1 MTSSLVSCFVVFSSS
16 SSPDYSVL
24 LVSYVVPPVSFV
36 SSILRLIVAST
47 VFSVAI
53 SLPDGSLRSRWLS
66 FFDLMCRLSC
76 AAHSFRPSCHFLLV
90 LSLCRLVDIAST
102 VATHLSSADVVSS
115 RPIKAF
121 VDCRVPRPSKP
132 SPPFAHW
139 CQCHHLAHSSSA
151 ECHRELYCVVM
162 CSCHA
167 NPGYWLLVHQPS
179 R

>member
-53 SLPDGSLRSRWLS
+53 SLPDGSPRTRWLS

-76 AAHSFRPSCHFLLV
+76 AAHSCWPSCHFLLV
-90 LSLCRLVDIAST
+90 LSADLSILHRLWLRIC
-102 VATHLSSADVVSS
+102 LRLIVVSS
-115 RPIKAF
+115 RPISAL
-121 VDCRVPRPSKP
+121 VDYRVPRPSKP
-132 SPPFAHW
+132 PPPFAPW
-139 CQCHHLAHSSSA
+139 CQCHPSA
-151 ECHRELYCVVM
+151 
-162 CSCHA
+162 
-167 NPGYWLLVHQPS
+167 
-179 R
+179 